1 MNISEI
7 QDLKVELQSRIS
19 KLIREFEDETECYVV
34 HVDIERW
41 KTVGGPEYGVFDN
54 TILDVRL

>member
-7 QDLKVELQSRIS
+7 QDLKNKLES
-19 KLIREFEDETECYVV
+19 KIGSLIQEFEDETDCCIV

-41 KTVGGPEYGVFDN
+41 KTVGGPAHGVLDN